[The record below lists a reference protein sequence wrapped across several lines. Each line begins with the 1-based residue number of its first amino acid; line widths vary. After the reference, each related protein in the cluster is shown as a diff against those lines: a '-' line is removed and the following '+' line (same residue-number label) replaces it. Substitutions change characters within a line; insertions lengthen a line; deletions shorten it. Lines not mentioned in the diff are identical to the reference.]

1 MKKIKS
7 ISFLHNGE
15 RLRAYCSNNG
25 KFKIEGSSVYISPMD
40 LVTHTDVKAGDPVLT
55 LDDGEKVRVYQG
67 GDPNQF
73 VVTAVSIL
81 ENHERKLNLKN
92 KLLGKTKKRYEKKT
106 QKSFKQMSMAF
117 DSSKP
122 GYKSS
127 AYDTM
132 DEPDDD
138 PWGPDYYDSMWLSD
152 DS

>member
-15 RLRAYCSNNG
+15 RLRAHCSSTG
-25 KFKIEGSSVYISPMD
+25 KFKIEGSNIQISPMD
-40 LVTHTDVKAGDPVLT
+40 LVTHTDVKAADPVLT

-73 VVTAVSIL
+73 VVTAVSII
-81 ENHERKLNLKN
+81 ENHERKINLKN
-92 KLLGKTKKRYEKKT
+92 KLLGKTKRPEKKT
-106 QKSFKQMSMAF
+106 QKGLKQMSMGF
-117 DSSKP
+117 NSSQS
-122 GYKSS
+122 GYQSS
-127 AYDTM
+127 AYGAV

-138 PWGPDYYDSMWLSD
+138 PWGVDYYDSMWLSND

>member
-1 MKKIKS
+1 
-7 ISFLHNGE
+7 
-15 RLRAYCSNNG
+15 
-25 KFKIEGSSVYISPMD
+25 MD
-40 LVTHTDVKAGDPVLT
+40 LVTHRDLRVGDPVLT

-73 VVTAVSIL
+73 VVTAVSII
-81 ENHERKLNLKN
+81 ENHERKLKLKN
-92 KLLGKTKKRYEKKT
+92 KLLGKTKRPEKKT
-106 QKSFKQMSMAF
+106 QKGLKQMSMAF

-132 DEPDDD
+132 DEPDD
-138 PWGPDYYDSMWLSD
+138 PWGFDYYDSMWLSD

>member
-15 RLRAYCSNNG
+15 RLRAHCSDNG
-25 KFKIEGSSVYISPMD
+25 KFTVEDSKIQISPMD
-40 LVTHTDVKAGDPVLT
+40 LVTHRDVRIGDPVLT
-55 LDDGEKVRVYQG
+55 LEDGEKVRVYQG

-73 VVTAVSIL
+73 VVTAVSII
-81 ENHERKLNLKN
+81 ENHERKLKLKN
-92 KLLGKTKKRYEKKT
+92 KLLGRVKRTEKKT

-122 GYKSS
+122 GYQSNS
-127 AYDTM
+127 YDTM
-132 DEPDDD
+132 DEDDD
-138 PWGPDYYDSMWLSD
+138 PWGLDYYDSMWLSD